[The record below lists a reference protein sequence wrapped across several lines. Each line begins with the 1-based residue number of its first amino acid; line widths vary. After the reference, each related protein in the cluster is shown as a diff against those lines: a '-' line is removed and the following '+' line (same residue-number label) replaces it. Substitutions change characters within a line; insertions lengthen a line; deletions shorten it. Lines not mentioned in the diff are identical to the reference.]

1 MQRVTYYDST
11 LKQYVLVGN
20 EHDTLT
26 ALGKLE
32 DSLEKL
38 EPKTFGEFMTRFRQR
53 RGVSQPSFAA
63 ALHISRDTVKAIE
76 ADKNTP
82 SYETL
87 LAITDVYNIPLDTL
101 RFAFRRYAFHLKD
114 EAIDYMIDRQDSQ
127 LIEPTMYRNIGALL
141 QCERRFISKSRK
153 QLSDMSGIST
163 PMIAKYESGEV
174 DIAWPVLRQFGMCV
188 DSERLLEVCQKL
200 KNRAERR
207 RMMI

>member
-53 RGVSQPSFAA
+53 RGVSQTSFAA

-87 LAITDVYNIPLDTL
+87 LA
-101 RFAFRRYAFHLKD
+101 
-114 EAIDYMIDRQDSQ
+114 DYR
-127 LIEPTMYRNIGALL
+127 
-141 QCERRFISKSRK
+141 
-153 QLSDMSGIST
+153 
-163 PMIAKYESGEV
+163 
-174 DIAWPVLRQFGMCV
+174 CV
-188 DSERLLEVCQKL
+188 
-200 KNRAERR
+200 
-207 RMMI
+207 

>member
-1 MQRVTYYDST
+1 M
-11 LKQYVLVGN
+11 VGN

-53 RGVSQPSFAA
+53 RGVSQTSFAA

-87 LAITDVYNIPLDTL
+87 LAITDVYKANTETQNNL
-101 RFAFRRYAFHLKD
+101 F
-114 EAIDYMIDRQDSQ
+114 EMIDAC
-127 LIEPTMYRNIGALL
+127 G
-141 QCERRFISKSRK
+141 KSANF
-153 QLSDMSGIST
+153 D
-163 PMIAKYESGEV
+163 
-174 DIAWPVLRQFGMCV
+174 DIPELNGDWQP
-188 DSERLLEVCQKL
+188 
-200 KNRAERR
+200 
-207 RMMI
+207 